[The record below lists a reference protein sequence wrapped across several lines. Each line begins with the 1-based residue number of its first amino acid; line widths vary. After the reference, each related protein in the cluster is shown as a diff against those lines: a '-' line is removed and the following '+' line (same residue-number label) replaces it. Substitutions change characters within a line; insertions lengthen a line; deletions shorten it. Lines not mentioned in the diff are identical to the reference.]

1 MPLLIIKL
9 TKTFP
14 KKTTSEYDEALLL
27 LKLCLPE
34 NINGLWIRSDGIVE
48 FFKRGGLDLPSWF
61 VSRALKSNQNNS
73 RRWAKNKFY
82 AKWHCCFAGKNALVY
97 ASPKDQRDILKI
109 QKRAQFVSQYLTD
122 TSLISG

>member
-1 MPLLIIKL
+1 MPSLIVKP

-14 KKTTSEYDEALLL
+14 RKTTSEYDEALLL
-27 LKLCLPE
+27 LELCLPG
-34 NINGLWIRSDGIVE
+34 NITGLWIKSDGIVE
-48 FFKRGGLDLPSWF
+48 IFKRGGLDLSVEF
-61 VSRALKSNQNNS
+61 MSRALKSNKDNA

-109 QKRAQFVSQYLTD
+109 QKRAQFVSQYLTVW
-122 TSLISG
+122 